1 MSSQT
6 VNSKS
11 SQAQLNLGLFSIPQ
25 SFILFSGT
33 VSVLTLVLAE
43 KATGE
48 ALVALGQASE
58 EIFRGERLPMLDFP
72 TSNSE
77 DSDKNPV

>member
-6 VNSKS
+6 VNSKPPRTEID
-11 SQAQLNLGLFSIPQ
+11 LGLFSIPQ
-25 SFILFSGT
+25 SVILQAGT

-43 KATGE
+43 KATRE
-48 ALVALGQASE
+48 ALIALGEASE
-58 EIFRGERLPMLDFP
+58 ELFRGERLPMLDFP

-77 DSDKNPV
+77 DLN

>member
-1 MSSQT
+1 MSPES

-11 SQAQLNLGLFSIPQ
+11 SQGELNLGLFSIPQ
-25 SFILFSGT
+25 SFILLCGT

-43 KATGE
+43 KTTRE
-48 ALVALGQASE
+48 ALIAVGQASE
-58 EIFRGERLPMLDFP
+58 ELFRGERLPMLDFP

-77 DSDKNPV
+77 EKN

>member
-1 MSSQT
+1 MSTGS

-11 SQAQLNLGLFSIPQ
+11 SSSELNLGLFSIPQ
-25 SFILFSGT
+25 SVILQAGT

-43 KATGE
+43 KATRE
-48 ALVALGQASE
+48 ALIALGEASE

-72 TSNSE
+72 TSNST
-77 DSDKNPV
+77 D

>member
-11 SQAQLNLGLFSIPQ
+11 SQAQLNLGLFSIPH
-25 SFILFSGT
+25 SLLLFSGT

-48 ALVALGQASE
+48 ALIALGQASE
-58 EIFRGERLPMLDFP
+58 EIFRGESLPMLDFP
-72 TSNSE
+72 NSNSE

>member
-1 MSSQT
+1 MSPGS

-11 SQAQLNLGLFSIPQ
+11 SQAELNLGLFSIPQ
-25 SFILFSGT
+25 STILQAGT

-43 KATGE
+43 KATRE
-48 ALVALGQASE
+48 ALIAVGQASE
-58 EIFRGERLPMLDFP
+58 ELFRGERLPMLDFP

-77 DSDKNPV
+77 EKN

>member
-1 MSSQT
+1 MSSES

-11 SQAQLNLGLFSIPQ
+11 SKAELNLGLFSIPQ
-25 SFILFSGT
+25 STILQAGT

-43 KATGE
+43 KAIRE
-48 ALVALGQASE
+48 ALITVGQASE
-58 EIFRGERLPMLDFP
+58 ELFRGERLPLLDFP

-77 DSDKNPV
+77 NKD